1 MSEENNL
8 NNIFISGWGGYK
20 ELFPLITEKT
30 DFYVPFLA
38 PMDVIKRSIKKG
50 GKTAM
55 GWSTGAHI
63 LLKYAPKYID
73 KWDKIIAIAPFSDF
87 TKSFGS
93 KILDAMIRG
102 IDQNFYNTMDNF
114 YKRCGIQENV
124 TVDHKD
130 AEKLK
135 NGLIFLKTSKLVKGI
150 YSDKITVIYGSN
162 DRIVKRSDIARIL
175 KMFSHACYI
184 EVQQQHFVNE
194 EMLAQFL

>member
-20 ELFPLITEKT
+20 ELFPIIAQKT
-30 DFYVPFLA
+30 DFYVPFIA
-38 PMDVIKRSIKKG
+38 PIDVIKRSIKKG

-63 LLKYAPKYID
+63 LLKYAPEYID
-73 KWDKIIAIAPFSDF
+73 KWDKIIVIAPFSDF

-102 IDQNFYNTMDNF
+102 INQNFYSTMNNF
-114 YKRCGIQENV
+114 YKRCGIKENV
-124 TVDHKD
+124 KVDKKD
-130 AEKLK
+130 VEKLK
-135 NGLIFLKTSKLVKGI
+135 SGLNFLKTSILVKGI
-150 YSDKITVIYGSN
+150 DSSKITVIYGTN
-162 DRIVKRSDIARIL
+162 DRIVKNNEIIQIL
-175 KMFSHACYI
+175 KMFNNACYI

-194 EMLAQFL
+194 KFVAQFL

>member
-1 MSEENNL
+1 MFEENNL
-8 NNIFISGWGGYK
+8 KNIFISGWGGYK
-20 ELFPLITEKT
+20 ELFPIIAERAH
-30 DFYVPFLA
+30 FYVPFIDH
-38 PMDVIKRSIKKG
+38 MDAIRRSIKKG

-63 LLKYAPKYID
+63 LLKYMPEYID
-73 KWDKIIAIAPFSDF
+73 KWDNIILIAPFSDF
-87 TKSFGS
+87 TMSFGE

-102 IDQNFYNTMDNF
+102 INENFYDTMSRF
-114 YKRCGIQENV
+114 YKRCGIKENV

-184 EVQQQHFVNE
+184 EVQQQHFINE
-194 EMLAQFL
+194 SILAQFL